1 MKFYDKYRGRV
12 IFLKKLTWTKFAL
25 LIFAI
30 VFLITGCSGK
40 QNEFNTIEEAEKK
53 LGAIIDTP
61 SIPENFR
68 VSKVYYYDD
77 GEHDPIVKI
86 YYKNEK
92 EKELK
97 FIIASSIEFGKEQ
110 QSEEIFR
117 NEINE
122 MKWIKADSDY
132 LLKWKRNSNESYKYL
147 ITKDESD
154 KEQLI
159 RIAEQYDY

>member
-12 IFLKKLTWTKFAL
+12 IFLKKLRWTKFAL
-25 LIFAI
+25 LVFAI

-53 LGAIIDTP
+53 LNTTIDTP
-61 SIPENFR
+61 NLPKDFDI
-68 VSKVYYYDD
+68 SKVYYYDD
-77 GEHDPIVKI
+77 KEHDPIVKI

-92 EKELK
+92 KKEIK

-132 LLKWKRNSNESYKYL
+132 LLKWRKNSNESYKYL
-147 ITKDESD
+147 ITKDEND
-154 KEQLI
+154 KDQLI
-159 RIAEQYDY
+159 RIAEQYAY